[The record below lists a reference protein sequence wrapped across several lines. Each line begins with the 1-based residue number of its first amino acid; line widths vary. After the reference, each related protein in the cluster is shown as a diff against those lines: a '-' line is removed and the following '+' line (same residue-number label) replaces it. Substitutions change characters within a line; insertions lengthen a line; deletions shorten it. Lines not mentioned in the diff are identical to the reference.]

1 MFFARLARPFRILL
15 VSLIALC
22 AAAPTP
28 APAQT
33 KSKPAT
39 GTAGVY
45 KGYVV
50 TDAAT
55 GKILLEDGANTV
67 SPPASMTKIMTF
79 LIVADALKAG
89 TLTLDTPVRIT
100 NEDMG
105 MGGTG
110 VWLDPRETFTV
121 EELLLATM
129 IQSANDA
136 AHALSRAAAGS
147 REAFVERMNARA
159 QALGMTRTR
168 FTSPHGL
175 PPSTRRIDDSDLTT
189 PADFAILCREAI
201 ATTDILRYSA
211 IKTQTFGTSTRPA
224 DKQIRMDNHNKLLG
238 RVAGVDGLKTGYTKA
253 AGYCLSATAERNGR
267 RLIVVI
273 MGSFG
278 AGGQAD
284 YGRARD
290 LKTIELIERGFSTL
304 QSGTPPSPLTTAPST
319 ARPTTTSPVS
329 ASSPISPISAT
340 ESGPVR
346 GNLSAPR
353 RPDPVVESSP
363 VSPVTSPD
371 TSAKNPPAPEEP
383 MVKFVPI
390 APPVKSKTR

>member
-1 MFFARLARPFRILL
+1 MFFARIARPFYLRLTL
-15 VSLIALC
+15 AIAVC
-22 AAAPTP
+22 IAAPSAAT
-28 APAQT
+28 AQT

-39 GTAGVY
+39 GTAGIY

-55 GKILLEDGANTV
+55 GKILLEDNASTV
-67 SPPASMTKIMTF
+67 APPASMTKIMTF
-79 LIVADALKAG
+79 LIVADAIKAG
-89 TLTLDTPVRIT
+89 TIALDTPVRIT

-175 PPSTRRIDDSDLTT
+175 PPSSRQLADSDLTT

-211 IKTQTFGTSTRPA
+211 IKTQTFGASSRPP

-278 AGGQAD
+278 VGGQID
-284 YGRARD
+284 MGRSRD
-290 LKTIELIERGFSTL
+290 LKTIELIERGFATL
-304 QSGTPPSPLTTAPST
+304 AAQSPATPASPLVTAPAT
-319 ARPTTTSPVS
+319 ATRPSPVS
-329 ASSPISPISAT
+329 SSASPVVASPIAPAA

-353 RPDPVVESSP
+353 RPDPSP
-363 VSPVTSPD
+363 VV
-371 TSAKNPPAPEEP
+371 SAEEKPEASSDEP

-390 APPVKSKTR
+390 APPAPSKSKSK

>member
-1 MFFARLARPFRILL
+1 MPTARLTRALLSTLTLLL
-15 VSLIALC
+15 VAPALIA
-22 AAAPTP
+22 AT
-28 APAQT
+28 T
-33 KSKPAT
+33 TRSKPAT
-39 GTAGVY
+39 GTAGIY
-45 KGYVV
+45 KGYIV

-55 GKILLEDGANTV
+55 GQVLLQDNAETV

-79 LIVADALKAG
+79 LVVDDALKAG
-89 TLTLDTPVRIT
+89 TIALDTPVRIT
-100 NEDMG
+100 NEDME

-136 AHALSRAAAGS
+136 AHALARAAAGS
-147 REAFVERMNARA
+147 REAFVEKMNARA
-159 QALGMTRTR
+159 KALGMTRTR

-175 PPSTRRIDDSDLTT
+175 PPSSRRLDDSDLTT

-201 ATTDILRYSA
+201 TTTNILRYSA
-211 IKTQTFGTSTRPA
+211 IKTQMFGTSSRPA

-267 RLIVVI
+267 RIIVVI

-278 AGGQAD
+278 AGGTAD

-304 QSGTPPSPLTTAPST
+304 AASGPAPAIAPTPAPAKPAAS
-319 ARPTTTSPVS
+319 SPVS
-329 ASSPISPISAT
+329 PVSPA

-346 GNLSAPR
+346 GNLNAPR
-353 RPDPVVESSP
+353 RPNPSAEPSP
-363 VSPVTSPD
+363 VSPVSPAGSSEK
-371 TSAKNPPAPEEP
+371 TPAAEEEP
-383 MVKFVPI
+383 SVKFVPI
-390 APPVKSKTR
+390 APPVKSKSR

>member
-1 MFFARLARPFRILL
+1 MFFVRSARLTLT
-15 VSLIALC
+15 ALC
-22 AAAPTP
+22 LALFIPAASV
-28 APAQT
+28 AQT

-55 GKILLEDGANTV
+55 GKILLEDNASTV

-79 LIVADALKAG
+79 LIVSDALKAG
-89 TLTLDTPVRIT
+89 SLTLDTPVRIT

-136 AHALSRAAAGS
+136 AHALARAAAGS
-147 REAFVERMNARA
+147 REAFVEKMNARA

-175 PPSTRRIDDSDLTT
+175 PPSSRQLADSDLTT

-201 ATTDILRYSA
+201 TTTDILRYSA
-211 IKTQTFGTSTRPA
+211 IKQQIFGASSRPA
-224 DKQIRMDNHNKLLG
+224 SKQIAMDNHNKLLG
-238 RVAGVDGLKTGYTKA
+238 RVVGVDGLKTGYTKA

-290 LKTIELIERGFSTL
+290 LKTIELIERGFATL
-304 QSGTPPSPLTTAPST
+304 AAQSPAAPTSPLASKPVA
-319 ARPTTTSPVS
+319 ARPISSPVVD
-329 ASSPISPISAT
+329 SPIAPTS

-353 RPDPVVESSP
+353 RPDP
-363 VSPVTSPD
+363 SPVTSAD
-371 TSAKNPPAPEEP
+371 EKASPADEVPT
-383 MVKFVPI
+383 VKFVPI

>member
-1 MFFARLARPFRILL
+1 MFSVRPFLPIFARLALL
-15 VSLIALC
+15 ITTFSATGATH
-22 AAAPTP
+22 AATA
-28 APAQT
+28 

-39 GTAGVY
+39 GTAGIY

-55 GKILLEDGANTV
+55 GKTLLEDGASTV

-79 LIVADALKAG
+79 LIVDDAIKAG
-89 TLTLDTPVRIT
+89 TIALDTPVRIT
-100 NEDMG
+100 DLDAK

-121 EELLLATM
+121 EELLHALM

-136 AHALSRAAAGS
+136 AHALARAAAGS
-147 REAFVERMNARA
+147 RELFVEKMNTRA

-175 PPSTRRIDDSDLTT
+175 PPSSRQLDDSDLTT
-189 PADFAILCREAI
+189 PADFAILCREVI
-201 ATTDILRYSA
+201 TKTDILKYSS
-211 IKTQTFGTSTRPA
+211 IKKRLFGEGTRPA
-224 DKQIRMDNHNKLLG
+224 AKQIQMENHNKLLG

-267 RLIVVI
+267 RLIIVI

-278 AGGQAD
+278 TGGQAD
-284 YGRARD
+284 YGAARD
-290 LKTIELIERGFSTL
+290 LKTIELIERGFATL
-304 QSGTPPSPLTTAPST
+304 QASSSAPVPAANAPKSTTAP
-319 ARPTTTSPVS
+319 AVINSPVS
-329 ASSPISPISAT
+329 PVSPA
-340 ESGPVR
+340 ESGPAR

-353 RPDPVVESSP
+353 RPNPSEASP
-363 VSPVTSPD
+363 VSPVSPASD
-371 TSAKNPPAPEEP
+371 EKTPPATDEP
-383 MVKFVPI
+383 TVKFVPI
-390 APPVKSKTR
+390 APPVKSKSR